1 MPKHIFMKKIRIPI
15 ILATLYVFIY
25 ATTPYWTPEY
35 ITAAMYLLSPIIV
48 IGLVWIVLRKG
59 EPSQLTF
66 DEAFYEDYP
75 AKTIGKKRL

>member
-1 MPKHIFMKKIRIPI
+1 
-15 ILATLYVFIY
+15 
-25 ATTPYWTPEY
+25 
-35 ITAAMYLLSPIIV
+35 MYLLSPIIV